1 MTSRLLHHSSKPYRY
16 ELKTVVEQKWCSWKV
31 QPRDG
36 ICARKA
42 DGLAIESIGT
52 AVQQHSVG
60 LLHVSEWIQISNPR
74 WNLVG
79 ESNQSGSSKFIKQTN
94 KTQSLGTFRLKEQN
108 HWKKKKGFHASKNTT
123 IIKILLL
130 AKHRLTRTTE
140 TEKQNRIQRSIV
152 LFYKRENHQRLLLL
166 QPYAEVPAVVGWS
179 RTCSA
184 PGSREGGK

>member
-1 MTSRLLHHSSKPYRY
+1 MQLKSTAQRWDLCSEGWWLSYREYRHCSSAAFGGIAACFGMNTDLKPQMESCRR
-16 ELKTVVEQKWCSWKV
+16 K
-31 QPRDG
+31 QP
-36 ICARKA
+36 
-42 DGLAIESIGT
+42 
-52 AVQQHSVG
+52 Q
-60 LLHVSEWIQISNPR
+60 W
-74 WNLVG
+74 
-79 ESNQSGSSKFIKQTN
+79 SGSSKFIKQTN